1 MVPAPP
7 ARRARPPLRWG
18 LVAAPSHSG
27 PAQRAERAWRW
38 PTVIAL
44 LATVPAFY
52 LELLHAQ
59 RSPLSI
65 GAYLLAAGLVLG
77 SLLHVGWR
85 SGQLGRHALANP
97 ADLMLVAGLLAS
109 AALPGSQGS
118 VPALAV
124 RLAVAFLTLLRMV
137 WGLQHLVTRG
147 GLTYLLLASAGV
159 LGACGLG
166 FWWLEPS
173 TPTLFDGLWL
183 AFTTAATVGY
193 GDVVP
198 TTPAAKIFS
207 VFVVLLGFGVLSL
220 VTAAIAAH
228 WVQTEERAV
237 ERDIL
242 HDLRAEMARVHRELA
257 DLRQALTPERPR
269 APDPESDP

>member
-1 MVPAPP
+1 
-7 ARRARPPLRWG
+7 LRWSLG
-18 LVAAPSHSG
+18 LVGAPADGG

-38 PTVIAL
+38 PTVLGL

-52 LELLHAQ
+52 LELLHAS
-59 RSPLSI
+59 RSALSI
-65 GAYLLAAGLVLG
+65 AAYLIAAALVGGALV
-77 SLLHVGWR
+77 HVAWR
-85 SGQLGRHALANP
+85 TGRLWHHVVANP
-97 ADLMLVAGLLAS
+97 ADLLLVAGLLAS
-109 AALPGSQGS
+109 AALPGSQTS
-118 VPALAV
+118 VAALAV
-124 RLAVAFLTLLRMV
+124 RLSVAFLTLLRMV

-147 GLTYLLLASAGV
+147 GLTYLLLASALV
-159 LGACGLG
+159 LGACGMG

-228 WVQTEERAV
+228 WVETEERAV
-237 ERDIL
+237 EREIL
-242 HDLRAEMARVHRELA
+242 HDLRTEMAQVHRELA
-257 DLRQALTPERPR
+257 ALRKTLQPPATLADGH
-269 APDPESDP
+269 APDETVSLPRRR